1 MTHKYTVNQTVELRS
16 APRLSNR
23 PSGNCRIIALLPR
36 ERGPFQYRVQ
46 SSNEAVERVVDEDD
60 LRLTPKQSDYSGEE
74 VAGGFSI
81 AVKRR

>member
-1 MTHKYTVNQTVELRS
+1 MTHKYAVNQTVELRS

-23 PSGNCRIIALLPR
+23 PSGNCRIVALLPK

-46 SSNEAVERVVDEDD
+46 ASSEGIERVVDEAD
-60 LRLTPKQSDYSGEE
+60 LRLTPKQSDYSCEE
-74 VAGGFSI
+74 IVSVLSV

>member
-1 MTHKYTVNQTVELRS
+1 MTHKYAVNQTVELRS

-23 PSGNCRIIALLPR
+23 PSGKCRIVALLPN

-46 SSNEAVERVVDEDD
+46 SSNEAIERVVDEDD
-60 LRLTPKQSDYSGEE
+60 LRLTPKQPDYSGEE
-74 VAGGFSI
+74 VVSVFSI